1 MREHYSPQEIEDG
14 LNGRLPAETSRAI
27 LRHLLHGCPQ
37 CQAAARQRERRSITA
52 SGDFS
57 LPPAL
62 SAAYNTAL
70 DRSEDFARRALGL
83 PLEEREA
90 FRKAFSFLQKG
101 GEARALAA
109 EPDIPFSGLGVCEAL
124 LARSWALRYD
134 DPRQMCDFAQ
144 AAVELTHSLDSEAL
158 GAWMV
163 ADWAARAWGE
173 LANAFRVAS
182 RLREA
187 QTAFGKAYEFFQRG
201 SGGKRVLMRLLDLE
215 ASLLGTL
222 RDFKVAQDRLTL
234 LVELYRS
241 AGEDHLAGRALIT
254 QGLYTFYQGNTE
266 AAYALLQEGIALIDL
281 DRDPS
286 LLSVIAHNRLLIL
299 VECGRYREAR
309 RLLFDLRSQRESEGR
324 IARLKLRGIE
334 GEIRYGLGEYT
345 SAETIF
351 REVREG
357 FQEAGL
363 SFVCAI
369 EGLFLATALLRQGK
383 TEEAMKE
390 SLTSAGIFRSLTIHR
405 ELLSTVLLLQEALE
419 RGQMS
424 VTVLETTT
432 RFLRRKQLEL
442 GIA

>member
-14 LNGRLPAETSRAI
+14 LHGRLSAETSREI
-27 LRHLLHGCPQ
+27 LRHLLRGCPQ
-37 CQAAARQRERRSITA
+37 CQAAARQRERRSIRA

-57 LPPAL
+57 LPPVV
-62 SAAYNTAL
+62 SAAYDTVL
-70 DRSEDFARRALGL
+70 DRSEDFTRRALGL
-83 PLEEREA
+83 PLEERDA
-90 FRKAFSFLQKG
+90 FRKVLSFLQRG

-109 EPDIPFSGLGVCEAL
+109 ELEVPFSGLGVCEAL

-134 DPRQMCDFAQ
+134 DPRQMCDLAQ
-144 AAVELTHSLDSEAL
+144 AAVEITHALDSAAL
-158 GAWMV
+158 GPWTV

-173 LANAFRVAS
+173 LANAFRVAD

-187 QTAFGKAYEFFQRG
+187 QTAFGKAYELFQKG
-201 SGGKRVLMRLLDLE
+201 SGEKRVLMRLLDLE

-234 LVELYRS
+234 LIDLYRA
-241 AGEDHLAGRALIT
+241 AGEDHLAGRALVT
-254 QGLYTFYQGNTE
+254 RALYTYYQGNTD
-266 AAYALLQEGIALIDL
+266 AAYELLQEGIALVDT

-286 LLSVIAHNRLLIL
+286 LLSVISHNRLLIL
-299 VECGRYREAR
+299 VECGRYREAK

-324 IARLKLRGIE
+324 IARLKLRGVE
-334 GEIRYGLGEYT
+334 GEIRYGLGEYA
-345 SAETIF
+345 SAEIIF
-351 REVREG
+351 REVREE
-357 FQEAGL
+357 FKEIGL
-363 SFVCAI
+363 SFGWAL

-390 SLTSAGIFRSLTIHR
+390 SLTSAGIFRSLNIHR

-424 VTVLETTT
+424 VTVLEATT

-442 GIA
+442 GIG